1 MATEPIYKRPLAL
14 RGSVPLAIPNYRA
27 SQARTRLPTG
37 TGIVPST
44 YYVTIFSLVL
54 ITIPPSIG
62 IVFNSIYY

>member
-27 SQARTRLPTG
+27 SQARARLPTR
-37 TGIVPST
+37 TSIVLLT
-44 YYVTIFSLVL
+44 NYVTIFSLVL

-62 IVFNSIYY
+62 IVLNSIYY